1 MATVP
6 TAIHVEVLPARLG
19 DCLLVEC
26 PRPGGPTWRMLVD
39 GGPPDTWPLLEA
51 RLRRLDPADRHIDV
65 AVITH
70 IDNDHIGGM
79 IPFLASDLATDVGDF
94 WFNGRTHLSPT
105 APGRTRSIEQGESLV
120 TALLGPLGT
129 SKSGTP
135 GVQAPG
141 HALPWNVAFG
151 GGPVETGAPA
161 GPAGPAAQG
170 TIGAS
175 VTVTVPDGPTITV
188 LSPTPGGLAKLAATW
203 SATLHTALQ
212 PRDRGLAPPVDVLGP
227 LDDLPHLAGERTPAD
242 SSVPNG
248 SSIALLLEHRGAS
261 IVLGADAYGD
271 VLAAGLHGVARAR
284 GQQNLPVDAVK
295 LPHHGS
301 QANVVAALLAAAPA
315 SHYLVSTNG
324 DVFHHPDDPAIARV
338 VVDAPAGPTLRF
350 NYRTAR
356 TQRWADPA
364 VMRAHGHQVVF
375 PDPAQAD
382 AGAVLDLPAR
392 T

>member
-26 PRPGGPTWRMLVD
+26 PRPGGPTWRMVVD

-65 AVITH
+65 VVVTH
-70 IDNDHIGGM
+70 VDNDHIGGM
-79 IPFLASDLATDVGDF
+79 IPFLSSDLAADVGDF
-94 WFNGRTHLSPT
+94 WFNGRTHLSPS
-105 APGRTRSIEQGESLV
+105 APGATRSIEQGESLV

-129 SKSGTP
+129 AKSGRPGAQTP
-135 GVQAPG
+135 NHP
-141 HALPWNVAFG
+141 LPWNTAFG
-151 GGPVETGAPA
+151 GGPVEAAPA
-161 GPAGPAAQG
+161 GAPSGGP
-170 TIGAS
+170 T
-175 VTVTVPDGPTITV
+175 TVTVPDGPTLTV
-188 LSPTPGGLAKLAATW
+188 LSPTPAGLAKLAATW
-203 SATLHTALQ
+203 TSTLHAALQ
-212 PRDRGLAPPVDVLGP
+212 PRDRGLTPPVDVLGP
-227 LDDLPHLAGERTPAD
+227 LDDLPHLAGERTPTD

-284 GQQNLPVDAVK
+284 GQQSLPVDAIK

-315 SHYLVSTNG
+315 GHYLVSTNG

-338 VVDAPAGPTLRF
+338 VLDAPAGPTLCF

-356 TQRWADPA
+356 TARWADPGL
-364 VMRAHGHQVVF
+364 VRAHGHRVVF
-375 PDPAQAD
+375 PQPDRAD
-382 AGAVLDLPAR
+382 SGVVVDLPAR
-392 T
+392 A